1 MTLLDTMLLT
11 SLLQEQ
17 ASNEAINKIIRDTK
31 EKPDADWYG
40 LNFTDPE
47 PDCATNDTDSCDI
60 CGGGNAADLGC
71 GCFEPAPQE
80 YWFDDDEEVIVQNK
94 PASSSGLKYVTVN
107 IKEKIAVKIA
117 DPLGA
122 RQTGVGCALW
132 KSNSGETGKC
142 CWNSKGQCYCPC
154 PE

>member
-1 MTLLDTMLLT
+1 MRAKNLLLIIMIPLLL
-11 SLLQEQ
+11 S
-17 ASNEAINKIIRDTK
+17 
-31 EKPDADWYG
+31 
-40 LNFTDPE
+40 
-47 PDCATNDTDSCDI
+47 SCSWDFYDDMFSSM
-60 CGGGNAADLGC
+60 NP
-71 GCFEPAPQE
+71 FN
-80 YWFDDDEEVIVQNK
+80 WFDDDEEVIVQNK